1 MLQLL
6 FLLPLYVDLEIGQIH
21 KKTIAKQHGKG
32 ESEVHVQELCDP
44 S

>member
-6 FLLPLYVDLEIGQIH
+6 FLLPLYVDLEIRQIH
-21 KKTIAKQHGKG
+21 KKTIAKQYGKG